1 MYKDN
6 TPTFNVDRKI
16 VNFKDFKEKEE
27 KEELQKIKRS
37 IDPNTLDKQQHIGNR
52 KYKYN
57 KVTRKMDDI
66 NIDEIN
72 DDLEAIEERSIPDSD
87 DYIYGSNK
95 GIDTVEMTVP
105 LFIRLLEF
113 AHEDAKDDID
123 LHKAT
128 ENAIKLSMNKILDM
142 KDYDDIVK

>member
-72 DDLEAIEERSIPDSD
+72 DDLEAIEER
-87 DYIYGSNK
+87 YK
-95 GIDTVEMTVP
+95 QDTITMTVP
-105 LFIRLLEF
+105 LFIKILEY
-113 AHEDAKDDID
+113 AHEDAKNDID
-123 LHKAT
+123 LHNAT
-128 ENAIKLSMNKILDM
+128 ENAIKLSMDRTLNMD
-142 KDYDDIVK
+142 DYNEIIK